1 MSEIF
6 MTADLHL
13 GHRRCAE
20 EFKRDDGS
28 PLRPFDNL
36 AEHDQG
42 IINRI
47 NSLVGRKDKL
57 FILGDIVWTSSSAPL
72 LAEIRCENVIAVLG
86 NHDRNGLMKLHLFKE
101 VHGAYPMKDVGIL
114 THIPVHP
121 DCLGKRFPLNVHG
134 HLHAGEIFTSDG
146 SPDPRYFCVSVERN
160 NFFPVNLEDI
170 LDHAAIMGSACA
182 V

>member
-1 MSEIF
+1 
-6 MTADLHL
+6 
-13 GHRRCAE
+13 
-20 EFKRDDGS
+20 
-28 PLRPFDNL
+28 LRPFDNL
-36 AEHDQG
+36 AEHDQAL
-42 IINRI
+42 INRI

-86 NHDRNGLMKLHLFKE
+86 NHDRHGLMKLHLFKE

-134 HLHAGEIFTSDG
+134 HLHSGEIMDIEHREKTES
-146 SPDPRYFCVSVERN
+146 SIPDPRYFCVSVERN

-170 LDHAAIMGSACA
+170 KARPSAIGGIAPD
-182 V
+182 